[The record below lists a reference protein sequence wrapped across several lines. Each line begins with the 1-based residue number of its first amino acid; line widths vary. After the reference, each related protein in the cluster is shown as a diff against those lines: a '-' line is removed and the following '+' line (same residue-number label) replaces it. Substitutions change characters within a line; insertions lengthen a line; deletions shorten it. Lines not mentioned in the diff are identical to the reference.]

1 MACFWGLVAV
11 ECVLLDLWF
20 CDCLASELQAVRA
33 SMRNKN
39 RAFLTR
45 VMAIVVQIWVGRL
58 LGFVE
63 FGVDD
68 GYADA
73 HE

>member
-1 MACFWGLVAV
+1 VAA
-11 ECVLLDLWF
+11 ECVLWGLRF
-20 CDCLASELQAVRA
+20 CDCLASELQAVKA
-33 SMRNKN
+33 KMSNKN
-39 RAFLTR
+39 SVFLAR
-45 VMAIVVQIWVGRL
+45 FMAIDAVIWAFGL
-58 LGFVE
+58 TIFVE

>member
-1 MACFWGLVAV
+1 MVWFWGLLAA
-11 ECVLLDLWF
+11 ECVLLGLRL
-20 CDCLASELQAVRA
+20 CDCLASELQAVKARM
-33 SMRNKN
+33 SNKN
-39 RAFLTR
+39 SVFLAR
-45 VMAIVVQIWVGRL
+45 FMAIDAVVWVVCL
-58 LGFVE
+58 TVFVE